1 MKTDNKHMGR
11 NRNHKKEIRKRI
23 GTMLLS
29 LIVAVSMMPVFAFA
43 DETPVPDDQAPA
55 EAAEIREEP
64 AAQEDE
70 PTETVITDEEVT
82 EEPEVIEE
90 QAADENGSL
99 DFGEL
104 ELTKPDVE
112 LKDADDL
119 LSEYIDNGIR
129 EETGTTLTAPSADTG
144 ISRIQKKARLAGRVS
159 VLNANEKAVYE
170 QLKAKVAAI
179 AEGSANRTDIRVTY
193 YGDVDYHSVLNALM
207 LDLPYEFYWY
217 DKTVGYMYGS
227 NYKEFLYLFSV
238 SKDYADSS
246 VYYGNYEFVCGVDT
260 GKAKSTKAAVDNVS
274 DIINEFSDK
283 SDVDKLYGYRNRVC
297 EFASYD
303 NDAVRRSNAYYAR
316 INSGLSADPFY
327 GDPWQLIYVFDGNDS
342 TNVVCEGYSKA
353 FQYLCNRTDFADS
366 GIECHTVS
374 GDLYNGTRN
383 LGGHMWNII
392 HMGNGGNYIAD
403 ITNCDNGQYA
413 TENYFLKGYSAGN
426 VDDGYTFSR
435 LTYLYDDETFGGY
448 TDEHGDE
455 HTGMYTEQEL
465 TLSDSDYGAGE
476 PAVTHIA
483 AKEASCTVS
492 GNKECWRRLG
502 YYYSDESC
510 TDSSWMSH
518 SQVVIKD
525 SHEWSAW
532 TTAKAATCTAAGAQ
546 KRTCGKCGASETR
559 AVPAHGHAWR
569 RTVLLDS
576 DSYRCAHCGSSYSV
590 SKVIVDLPKVSINK
604 PGRAKASFT
613 AKWKK
618 VSKKNRSKIG
628 GIEIQYSTRRDFA
641 SSYTVTTAKKTAAS
655 KKFKKLAR
663 KTTYYV
669 RVRSYRW
676 ISGKKHVSAWSA
688 VKSVK
693 TK

>member
-1 MKTDNKHMGR
+1 MDKNKR
-11 NRNHKKEIRKRI
+11 TNEARKRI
-23 GTMLLS
+23 GAMLLS
-29 LIVAVSMMPVFAFA
+29 LMVAVSMMPVFVFA
-43 DETPVPDDQAPA
+43 DEAPVPDDQAPA
-55 EAAEIREEP
+55 EAAEMQEEP
-64 AAQEDE
+64 AVQEDE
-70 PTETVITDEEVT
+70 QTETVITDEEVI

-112 LKDADDL
+112 LKDSDDL

-129 EETGTTLTAPSADTG
+129 EETGTILTAPSSDTG
-144 ISRIQKKARLAGRVS
+144 VSRVQKKARLASRVS

-170 QLKAKVAAI
+170 QLKAKVAAV
-179 AEGSANRTDIRVTY
+179 AAGSSNRTDIKVTY
-193 YGDVDYHSVLNALM
+193 YTDVDYHSVLNALM

-227 NYKEFLYLFSV
+227 NSREFLYLFSV

-246 VYYGNYEFVCGVDT
+246 VHYKSSGFVCGVDVN
-260 GKAKSTKAAVDNVS
+260 KARSTKAAVDNVS

-283 SDVDKLYGYRNRVC
+283 SDLDKLFGYRNRVC

-303 NDAVRRSNAYYAR
+303 RDAARRSNEYYAR

-327 GDPWQLIYVFDGNDS
+327 GDPWQLIHVFDGNDS
-342 TNVVCEGYSKA
+342 TNVVCEGFSKA

-366 GIECHTVS
+366 GIECHTVT
-374 GDLYNGTRN
+374 GDLYNGARN

-403 ITNCDNGQYA
+403 ITNCDNGKYA
-413 TENYFLKGYSAGN
+413 IENFFLKGYSDGN
-426 VDDGYTFSR
+426 VDDGYTFFW
-435 LTYLYDDETFGGY
+435 LTYVYDDETFGGY
-448 TDEHGDE
+448 TDEHGDK
-455 HTGMYTEQEL
+455 HTGMYREQEL
-465 TLSDSDYGAGE
+465 TLSDSDYDTGE

-483 AKEASCTVS
+483 SKEALCTVN
-492 GNKECWRRLG
+492 GNVECWCRLG

-518 SQVVIKD
+518 SQVVIIG

-532 TTAKAATCTAAGAQ
+532 TTTKAATCTAAGTME
-546 KRTCGKCGASETR
+546 RTCDKCGEVETKTI
-559 AVPAHGHAWR
+559 AAHGHEWR
-569 RTVLLDS
+569 KTSGLDS
-576 DSYRCAHCGSSYSV
+576 DSYSCSHCGMAYSV
-590 SKVIVDLPKVSINK
+590 SHVVVDLPKVTIRK
-604 PGRAKASFT
+604 PSKAKASFT
-613 AKWKK
+613 VKWKK
-618 VSKKNRSKIG
+618 VSKRNRKKIG
-628 GIEIQYSTRRDFA
+628 GIEIQYSMRRDFA
-641 SSYTVTTAKKTAAS
+641 SSYTVTTAKKTASS
-655 KKFKKLAR
+655 KRFKRLAR

-669 RVRSYRW
+669 RVRSYNW
-676 ISGKKHVSAWSA
+676 IGGRKHVSAWSA